1 MEQYNVSGDDNN
13 SLTTPVMVS
22 DEFKKIRSVESQIKT
37 LEDTISI
44 QHQEISKLRRDIS
57 RLKGEISDIITVLK
71 ERG

>member
-1 MEQYNVSGDDNN
+1 MEQYNVNNEDNN
-13 SLTTPVMVS
+13 SLTAPIKTS